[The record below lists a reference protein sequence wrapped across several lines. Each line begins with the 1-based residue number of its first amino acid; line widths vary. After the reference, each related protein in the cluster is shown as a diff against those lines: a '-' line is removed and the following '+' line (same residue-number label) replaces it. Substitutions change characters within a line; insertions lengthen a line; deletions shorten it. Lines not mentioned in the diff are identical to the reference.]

1 MKRSIMILAALALVA
16 AACGGDGAGD
26 TTVASAPDTTSAPAE
41 TTPETTTPTTMTET
55 TMTETTMTETTSGE
69 SSGGAAMTLTTADSA
84 LGTILVDDAGNT
96 LYLFVPDAQGD
107 STCYDDCE
115 ANWPPFAGE
124 VSAGDGVDESLLG
137 TTDRTDG
144 TVQATYNGWPLY
156 YFAADAAAGDTN
168 GQGINEVWWVV
179 DAEGNAIEG

>member
-1 MKRSIMILAALALVA
+1 MRRSMMILAVLALVA

-26 TTVASAPDTTSAPAE
+26 TTVASIPDTTGAPAE
-41 TTPETTTPTTMTET
+41 TTSETTPTTMTET
-55 TMTETTMTETTSGE
+55 TMTETTVTETTSG
-69 SSGGAAMTLTTADSA
+69 STGGTAMTLTTADSD
-84 LGTILVDDAGNT
+84 LGTILVDDAGTT

-107 STCYDDCE
+107 STCYDECE

-124 VSAGDGVDESLLG
+124 VSAGEGVDESLLG
-137 TTDRTDG
+137 TTERTDG

-156 YFAADAAAGDTN
+156 YFANDAAPGDTN
-168 GQGINEVWWVV
+168 GQGINDVWWVV